1 MLNRLFA
8 NKDSYKVWDEKSNK
22 YITVKYSKMTDTQK
36 KSVIE
41 RIMNDNA
48 KYAKIYILTQKGAK
62 YYAEDSE
69 YVELKSLGIKNVYK
83 ATNKKKGFVK

>member
-1 MLNRLFA
+1 M
-8 NKDSYKVWDEKSNK
+8 NK
-22 YITVKYSKMTDTQK
+22 QK

-48 KYAKIYILTQKGAK
+48 KYAKIYIHVQKGGK
-62 YYAEDSE
+62 YYADDSE
-69 YVELKSLGIKNVYK
+69 YVELKSLGIKNVYR